1 MKRADYYRLDGDKT
15 SAGMLQ
21 ECERDLRHRFD
32 LAPDEEIGTAIVLG
46 TGWGDAFPFEATH
59 TVPLTEVGAFSKL
72 DELEGHE
79 RRLELGTVEIDGKPK
94 RVIVLRGRIH
104 MNEDTFNPDVRLMV
118 RLQIEV
124 LIKLGVKKF
133 IITCAAGALWN
144 HLSKGDLFYI
154 TDFVSWGSDTMPL
167 FPGEFVNPAACIDQD
182 AGQHF
187 RVGGALR
194 EDGEEYY
201 SGPYV
206 MFRGPHF
213 ESIGDK
219 RLMLNSGGA
228 VVGMSV
234 KPECSV
240 AALYPDVKI
249 IPVALITNDNKETPD
264 HETHRDRAKEVAQKL
279 SRALMLLVR

>member
-1 MKRADYYRLDGDKT
+1 MKRADYYRLAGDKT
-15 SAGMLQ
+15 SEGMLQ
-21 ECERDLRHRFD
+21 KCERDLRHRFD
-32 LAPDEEIGTAIVLG
+32 LAHDEEIDAAIVLG

-59 TVPLTEVGAFSKL
+59 TVRLTEIGAFSKL

-79 RRLELGTVEIDGKPK
+79 RRLELGTVEVDGKPK

-133 IITCAAGALWN
+133 VLTCAAGALWG
-144 HLSKGDLFYI
+144 HLSMGDLFYI

-182 AGQHF
+182 ATRHF
-187 RVGGALR
+187 QPDGALR
-194 EDGEEYY
+194 ERDELNM
-201 SGPYV
+201 GPYV

-240 AALYPDVKI
+240 AALYPDVKV

-264 HETHRDRAKEVAQKL
+264 HETHRDRAKEVAEKL